1 MSNAILF
8 NCHLRLP
15 PTNNHWEMK
24 CSIHKVRKV
33 ILIRIPISLYKKL
46 DRETFVNSFYIQ
58 ILVRE
63 SFFNIEFSGHL
74 TI

>member
-33 ILIRIPISLYKKL
+33 IRIRIPMNLHKKL
-46 DRETFVNSFYIQ
+46 SRKIFVNSFYIQ
-58 ILVRE
+58 ILVGE
-63 SFFNIEFSGHL
+63 SFFNIEFSGNL